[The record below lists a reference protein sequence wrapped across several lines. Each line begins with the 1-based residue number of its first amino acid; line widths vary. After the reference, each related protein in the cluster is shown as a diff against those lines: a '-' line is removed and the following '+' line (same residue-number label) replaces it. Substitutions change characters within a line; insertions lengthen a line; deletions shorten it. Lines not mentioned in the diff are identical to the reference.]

1 MEVKTFRVSH
11 FSIINQCYLIYKN
24 NAGILVDPAWNYNL
38 INDFLAENQITLKG
52 VLLTHSHEDHT
63 NLAQEFSR
71 KHHVPV
77 FMSRVEIEYYG
88 FDCFNLKRVD
98 HLLEIAI
105 DDFKITPILTP
116 GHTLG
121 SVCYLI
127 EEHLFSGD
135 TIFIEGVGICTGKG
149 SDANEMY
156 DSVQFIKNHINK
168 NTLFWPGHSFGQSP
182 GKSLDFL
189 LINNI
194 YFQLDKREHF
204 VNFRMRKNG
213 PNLFKFQ

>member
-24 NAGILVDPAWNYNL
+24 NTGILVDPAWNYNL
-38 INDFLAENQITLKG
+38 LNDFLADNQITLKG
-52 VLLTHSHEDHT
+52 ILLTHSHEDHT

-88 FDCFNLKRVD
+88 FDCFNLKRVE
-98 HLLEIAI
+98 HLLQIAI
-105 DDFKITPILTP
+105 GDFKIIPILTP
-116 GHTLG
+116 GHTSG

-127 EEHLFSGD
+127 DQHLFSGD
-135 TIFIEGVGICTGKG
+135 TIFIEGVGMCIDKG
-149 SDANEMY
+149 SNANEMY
-156 DSVQFIKNHINK
+156 DSVQFIKKHITRD
-168 NTLFWPGHSFGQSP
+168 TLFWPGHSFGQSP

-213 PNLFKFQ
+213 PNLFKFH